1 MAYYSSKNVLRLL
14 KSFNTQWENG
24 GFSPPC
30 PGFRRSAFY
39 IAEEWY
45 VKNYMEP
52 VLIEGGAR
60 FWENNPFKANACRV
74 VGARSPARKHFVS
87 FL

>member
-52 VLIEGGAR
+52 VLIEGGGTLLGKQ
-60 FWENNPFKANACRV
+60 PF
-74 VGARSPARKHFVS
+74 
-87 FL
+87 